1 MKTHRVWILFIL
13 IVSVVATAV
22 SCRENEGSR
31 KAGWRDLLES
41 ELPVLGHRNWVVVA
55 DSAFP
60 AYTRPGITV
69 VAAGEDHFKVLTEV
83 LQAIDESPH
92 IRPHIF
98 LDREL
103 DYVAEADAPGMEAC
117 QNRLMEALAGRDA
130 RPILHQE
137 LIDKLDEVAGT
148 FRVLMLKT
156 TSALPYTS
164 VFIEL
169 DCGYWTKEGEA
180 RMREKMKVD

>member
-1 MKTHRVWILFIL
+1 MKSYRVWILFIL
-13 IVSVVATAV
+13 IVAVAAQAV
-22 SCRENEGSR
+22 TCRENKGNGTASWKEI
-31 KAGWRDLLES
+31 LES
-41 ELPVLGHRNWVVVA
+41 DLPVFGHRNWVVVA

-69 VAAGEDHFKVLTEV
+69 IATGEDHFKVLADV
-83 LQAIDESPH
+83 LQTIDSNPH

-103 DYVAEADAPGMEAC
+103 DYVAETDAPGMDDC
-117 QNRLMEALAGRDA
+117 RNRLREALAGRDT

-137 LIDKLDEVAGT
+137 LIDELDEVAGT

-156 TSALPYTS
+156 TLALPYTS
-164 VFIEL
+164 VFFEL
-169 DCGYWTKEGEA
+169 DCGYWTEEGEA

>member
-13 IVSVVATAV
+13 TATVAALTV
-22 SCRENEGSR
+22 NCRKEQE
-31 KAGWRDLLES
+31 AGPATWREILES
-41 ELPVLGHRNWVVVA
+41 QLPVLGHRNWVVVA

-69 VAAGEDHFKVLTEV
+69 IATGKDHIKVLAEV
-83 LQAIDESPH
+83 LQAIDSRPH
-92 IRPHIF
+92 IRPHIY
-98 LDREL
+98 LDKEL
-103 DYVAEADAPGMEAC
+103 DYVAENDAPGMDAC
-117 QNRLMEALAGRDA
+117 RKRLAEALAGRDA
-130 RPILHQE
+130 RPILHRE

-156 TSALPYTS
+156 TLALPYTS

-169 DCGYWTKEGEA
+169 DCGYWTEEGEA
-180 RMREKMKVD
+180 RMREKMKVN

>member
-13 IVSVVATAV
+13 IVSLAATAM
-22 SCRENEGSR
+22 SCRENEGSG
-31 KAGWRDLLES
+31 KAGWREMLES

-60 AYTRPGITV
+60 AYTRPGITLI
-69 VAAGEDHFKVLTEV
+69 ATGEDHFKVLAEV
-83 LQAIDESPH
+83 LQAIDSRPH

-103 DYVAEADAPGMEAC
+103 AYVAENDAPGIDAC
-117 QNRLMEALAGRDA
+117 RKRLAEALAGRDA

-148 FRVLMLKT
+148 FRVLMFKT
-156 TSALPYTS
+156 TLALPYTS

-169 DCGYWTKEGEA
+169 DCGYWTEEGEA

>member
-1 MKTHRVWILFIL
+1 MKTHRVWILFVL
-13 IVSVVATAV
+13 IAAVAALAV
-22 SCRENEGSR
+22 SCRENEGIGTAS
-31 KAGWRDLLES
+31 WRDILER

-60 AYTRPGITV
+60 AYTHPGFTIIAT
-69 VAAGEDHFKVLTEV
+69 GEDHFKVLAEV
-83 LQAIDESPH
+83 LQTINASPH

-103 DYVAEADAPGMEAC
+103 DYVAEADAPGMDAC
-117 QNRLMEALAGRDA
+117 RNRLKEALAGREA

-137 LIDKLDEVAGT
+137 LIDKLDDVAGT

-156 TSALPYTS
+156 TLALPYTS

-169 DCGYWTKEGEA
+169 DCGYWTEEGES